1 MSSKGISTNP
11 DFMPVLAHRLV
22 AYVVTGALSLGFL
35 GTAVPAYGAPN
46 GRIAYVKKQ
55 GGHIWVKNLDT
66 GSNVDT
72 GASGVNPKFS
82 PNGLLITY
90 NGKGVWVMN
99 ADGSHRVLLDAGS
112 GGSPSFSPDGQKIAF
127 SKNGICVI
135 NLDGSGFTQLTNHGI
150 KAAWSPDGSQIAFS
164 SYKDAPDS
172 EIWLMN
178 ADGTNARVALT
189 RPGEDIDTIWRP
201 SSQIAF
207 AGRSERGYEIFSFDP
222 ATSTLT
228 LLTTSSTGFEPTWS
242 PDGTRIAFASGARP
256 AGIYVMNADGSSPQ
270 LVIEGGRQPG
280 WGP

>member
-1 MSSKGISTNP
+1 MTA
-11 DFMPVLAHRLV
+11 LAHRLAV
-22 AYVVTGALSLGFL
+22 YVVTGALFLVLL
-35 GTAVPAYGAPN
+35 GTAVSAYGAPN
-46 GRIAYVKKQ
+46 GRIVYTKK
-55 GGHIWVKNLDT
+55 GHLWVKNLDT

-90 NGKGVWVMN
+90 NGKGGVWVMN
-99 ADGSHRVLLDAGS
+99 ADGSDRVLLDAGS

-127 SKNGICVI
+127 SENGICVI
-135 NLDGSGFTQLTNHGI
+135 NLNGSDFTQLTNHGI

-207 AGRSERGYEIFSFDP
+207 AGIIDRNYEIFSFDP

-228 LLTTSSTGFEPTWS
+228 LLTTSSSGFEPTWS